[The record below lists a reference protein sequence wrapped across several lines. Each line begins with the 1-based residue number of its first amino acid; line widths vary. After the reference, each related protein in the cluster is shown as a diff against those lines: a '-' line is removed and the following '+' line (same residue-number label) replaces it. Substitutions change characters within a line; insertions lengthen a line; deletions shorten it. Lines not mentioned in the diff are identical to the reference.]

1 MAPPIPSN
9 LHLASNVAITAAL
22 SNLRSTYNAR
32 NAWQNT
38 ATNKYVID
46 TIDELGRDILASSIN
61 NTDVVHYLSSSV
73 FIHCFNGWNYLS
85 NAINS
90 MLEGD
95 YGSAIHN
102 AYYAELR
109 SIFSILASQGIGVFD
124 KKNILVDQNGI
135 VHRVT
140 PINSPTHKFAKEAFD
155 EWLNNPAN
163 SETILKLFIV
173 HNAPLKD
180 WIDSTGISSA
190 LSGELA
196 SQKLKQWSL
205 DLNIVNEEQ
214 KFRNFVSYN
223 PLKFDLSIATYTDNI
238 ENRLKFLIDLWK
250 LCGPSDLFPLS
261 ILRNSYENLYTS
273 TYNFDIKDLDMKADW
288 ERLFTDLGQNVDD
301 PKNQQIIQFLRR
313 DINAVENSVFDYA
326 NSVRHN
332 NPILESDVE
341 PFGII
346 SRACLLLLINTKI
359 VESILR
365 QSGTSKAD
373 LRFWFDNIG
382 LKSGF
387 WGATGAPQAFSDLW
401 SDIEIEIEDIENWIR
416 DPHTILDPFNYKS
429 DLKNSTTHIRNF
441 GKAYLW
447 NTGL

>member
-1 MAPPIPSN
+1 MAAPTPSN
-9 LHLASNVAITAAL
+9 LHLASNVAITTAL

-38 ATNKYVID
+38 TTNKYVLD
-46 TIDELGRDILASSIN
+46 TIEELGRDILASSIN
-61 NTDVVHYLSSSV
+61 NTDAVHYLASSV

-90 MLEGD
+90 MMEGD

-109 SIFSILASQGIGVFD
+109 SIFSILASQGIGVFN

-140 PINSPTHKFAKEAFD
+140 PFNSPTHTFAKEAFD

-163 SETILKLFIV
+163 SETILKLFTV
-173 HNAPLKD
+173 GNAPLKD
-180 WIDSTGISSA
+180 WIECTGISSA

-196 SQKLKQWSL
+196 STKMKQWSL

-223 PLKFDLSIATYTDNI
+223 PLKFDLSTATLADNI

-250 LCGPSDLFPLS
+250 LCGPSDLFTLS
-261 ILRNSYENLYTS
+261 ILRNSYESLYTN
-273 TYNFDIKDLDMKADW
+273 TYNVDIKDLDMKADW
-288 ERLFTDLGQNVDD
+288 ERLFTDLGQNVNDS
-301 PKNQQIIQFLRR
+301 KNQRIIQFLRR
-313 DINAVENSVFDYA
+313 DINTVENSVFNYA
-326 NSVRHN
+326 DNVRHST
-332 NPILESDVE
+332 PILEGDVD

-365 QSGTSKAD
+365 QSGTSKVD
-373 LRFWFDNIG
+373 LKFWFDNIG

-387 WGATGAPQAFSDLW
+387 WGAAGEPQSFSDLW
-401 SDIEIEIEDIENWIR
+401 SDVEIEIEDIENWINN
-416 DPHTILDPFNYKS
+416 PHTIFDAFNYKN
-429 DLKNSTTHIRNF
+429 DLKESTMHIRNF